1 MSSSVVIPPVR
12 SRSSLVR
19 WKILAFTLLFLAG
32 GEFLLAAHYRHKWAD
47 EDTASLSRRFEG
59 VYYDSEVW
67 KHASWLGVVS
77 EQTPNDNWTMQEI
90 ITEIRPDYIIE
101 TGTFHGGT
109 TLYYAG
115 VLAQVN
121 PSGKVITVDVDP
133 HVEEASRFPLWQER
147 VELITGSSV
156 DPNVTD
162 HIAQEVSGKKVLVTL
177 DSLHTKTHVLKEM
190 EIYSKLVTPG
200 SYLVVQDTNINGN
213 PVLPGFGPGPKE
225 AVDEFL
231 KTHDNFIVDRSREK
245 LLTFYPGGWLKR
257 VR

>member
-1 MSSSVVIPPVR
+1 MSASATAPPVPGQ
-12 SRSSLVR
+12 SSLVR
-19 WKILAFTLLFLAG
+19 WKILALALLLLAG
-32 GEFLLAAHYRHKWAD
+32 GEFLLAAHYLHKWTH
-47 EDTASLSRRFEG
+47 EDAGSLSTRLEKI
-59 VYYDSEVW
+59 YYDSEAW
-67 KHASWLGVVS
+67 KQATWLGIPS
-77 EQTPNDNWTMQEI
+77 EQIPSDNWTMQERI
-90 ITEIRPDYIIE
+90 AEIRPDYIVE

-115 VLAQVN
+115 VVAQVN
-121 PSGKVITVDVDP
+121 PSGKVITVDIEP
-133 HVEEASRFPLWQER
+133 HVEEASKFPLWRER

-156 DPNVTD
+156 DPQVTD

-177 DSLHTKTHVLKEM
+177 DSLHTKAHVLKEM

-225 AVDEFL
+225 AVDEFF

-245 LLTFYPGGWLKR
+245 FLTFYPGGWLKR